1 MNLLPKENLEDLK
14 PNKTNQQKIYGVA
27 KETYDIVNG
36 IKKFRGLTVISHKPM
51 TEAAA
56 RRYAN
61 INPNEFLVVN
71 LMGV

>member
-27 KETYDIVNG
+27 KEIYDTVNG
-36 IKKFRGLTVISHKPM
+36 INKFKGLTVITHKPM

-61 INPNEFLVVN
+61 INPKEFLVIN